1 MLPLAGIRVFE
12 VSAGPVTG
20 LATMILADFGAEVIR
35 IEPEGG
41 DPQASMPSARLWRR
55 GKTVVELDLESTSS
69 RQNLRRAIL
78 ETAEAVVL
86 SSANRDLLDLG
97 DESIPESRAD
107 LVRGIFCG
115 LSESV
120 ELADWPAEEGL
131 AAALSGRMMSFEGAA
146 ARQGP
151 VFSALQVGVHATS
164 QSLAAGVLAALHQ
177 RQISGCG
184 ASFTTSLLRG
194 MLPYDLAGLT
204 TEQLAAKGVIERAAG
219 RQDVLKVMPRIY
231 YHAARTRDGQ
241 WLQFGNLL
249 PHLQQNFLRAARLEA
264 EGGRMPESGAALEEF
279 RDRMLE
285 HIAKRDLADW
295 MDVFVS
301 DGGVVAHP
309 YQTTQQALT
318 DPDLVDNQHVVD
330 TAEGRQLGLVA
341 RLSGTPGQ
349 VGDAP
354 VVKELKTLPAKTLGQ
369 TSVAAAGRSSLPL
382 AGVTVVEAATII
394 AAPLAAATLADLGA
408 RVIKLEPLDGDP
420 FRQMMGGI
428 GAAKCNTGKQSICLN
443 LKAPEGQQIAAQL
456 VRGADIFIHNY
467 RPGVPERLGLG
478 YDSLRADNPELI
490 YLSANG
496 YGPDGPGALRP
507 STHPIPG
514 AALGG
519 VVWQMGG
526 LPGPGPMTLAEVRE
540 VARRLFRANEVN
552 PDPNTSMVIATAAT
566 LGLLARDL
574 TGRGQEIF
582 VDMFG
587 ANAYAN
593 WDDFLSYPGKPERP
607 PLDDQGLGL
616 SPHQRLYQAR
626 DGWVFV
632 FAAEDADL
640 MELGTADPAELEAL
654 FRSRDV
660 ASWTGALTGPAV
672 YCVPADAGWPADFL
686 LTGELAKTEEL
697 VVPANHP
704 QWGDYLRHGPML
716 RFGAD
721 RSYPGPSLPGDA
733 SVALLTELGYSQ
745 NQIAQLCA
753 DEVVSAW
760 T

>member
-12 VSAGPVTG
+12 VSVGPVTG
-20 LATMILADFGAEVIR
+20 LATMILADFGAEVVR
-35 IEPEGG
+35 IEPVGG
-41 DPQASMPSARLWRR
+41 DPQVGMASSRLWRR
-55 GKTVVELDLESTSS
+55 GKTVVHLDLASETS
-69 RQNLRRAIL
+69 RQHLRRVIL

-86 SSANRDLLDLG
+86 TSATRELLELG
-97 DESIPESRAD
+97 DASIPESRAD
-107 LVRGIFCG
+107 LVRGVFCG
-115 LSESV
+115 LSESA
-120 ELADWPAEEGL
+120 ELADWPAEESL

-164 QSLAAGVLAALHQ
+164 QSLAGGLLAALHQ
-177 RQISGCG
+177 RQISGRG
-184 ASFTTSLLRG
+184 SSFTTSLLRG

-219 RQDVLKVMPRIY
+219 RQNVLKVMPRIY
-231 YHAARTRDGQ
+231 YHAARTRDGE

-249 PHLQQNFLRAARLEA
+249 PHLQQNFLQAARLEA
-264 EGGRMPESGAALEEF
+264 EGGRMPESGEALEEF
-279 RDRMLE
+279 RDRMLA
-285 HIAKRDLADW
+285 HIAERDLADW
-295 MDVFVS
+295 MEVFIS

-309 YQTTQQALT
+309 YQTTQQALA
-318 DPDLVDNQHVVD
+318 DPDLVANQHVVD
-330 TAEGRQLGLVA
+330 TPEGRQLGLVA
-341 RLSGTPGQ
+341 RLSGTPGE
-349 VGDAP
+349 VGAAP
-354 VVKELKTLPAKTLGQ
+354 AVKELKTLPAKTLPQ
-369 TSVAAAGRSSLPL
+369 IPVAAAGNSCLPL

-456 VRGADIFIHNY
+456 VRSADIFIHNY

-478 YDSLRADNPELI
+478 YDALRADNPDLI

-552 PDPNTSMVIATAAT
+552 PDPNTSMVIATAAM

-574 TGRGQEIF
+574 TGKGQEIF

-593 WDDFLSYPGKPERP
+593 WDDFLSYPGKPERA

-616 SPHQRLYQAR
+616 RPGQRLYQCR

-632 FAAEDADL
+632 FATDDADL
-640 MELGTADPAELEAL
+640 MELGTTDTAELEKL

-660 ASWTGALTGPAV
+660 ASWSEALKGPAV
-672 YCVPADAGWPADFL
+672 YCLPADAGWPADFL
-686 LTGELAKTEEL
+686 LSGVLAETEEL
-697 VVPANHP
+697 VVPVSHP
-704 QWGDYLRHGPML
+704 EWGDYLRHGPMV
-716 RFGAD
+716 RFGAE
-721 RSYPGPSLPGDA
+721 RSYPGPSQPGDA
-733 SVALLTELGYSQ
+733 SESLLAELGYSQ
-745 NQIAQLCA
+745 DQIKQLCA
-753 DEVVSAW
+753 EDVVSAGF
-760 T
+760 